1 MNRPSLHFI
10 EKWTS
15 EIAPRIS
22 STFPTCVL
30 FSRYTG
36 ALKYGIYPSD
46 PCFAKLHS
54 HSLICRER
62 RPHFREARIPA
73 LFNKMKRSKPTHYTF
88 WRTFFKISI
97 FSSKIL
103 TAATTAASSTSATI
117 THSSEAR

>member
-1 MNRPSLHFI
+1 MRSEPSDEPSLHFI

-36 ALKYGIYPSD
+36 ALKYGIYPSETG
-46 PCFAKLHS
+46 FTKLRS
-54 HSLICRER
+54 HWLICRER

-73 LFNKMKRSKPTHYTF
+73 LKIKMDR
-88 WRTFFKISI
+88 
-97 FSSKIL
+97 
-103 TAATTAASSTSATI
+103 
-117 THSSEAR
+117 